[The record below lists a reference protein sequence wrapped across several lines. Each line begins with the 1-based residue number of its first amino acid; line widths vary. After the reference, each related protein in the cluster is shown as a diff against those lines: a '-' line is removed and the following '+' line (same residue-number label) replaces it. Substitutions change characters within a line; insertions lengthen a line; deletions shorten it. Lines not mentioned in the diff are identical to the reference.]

1 MRKMILSVI
10 GVITLAGSR
19 SSLYSDFASVK
30 KITAVK
36 ARNVIYLDA
45 RLNHNQIYV
54 EDADFDE
61 VLAFISARCVN
72 AKGRGR
78 RKTRKG

>member
-1 MRKMILSVI
+1 MKT
-10 GVITLAGSR
+10 GV
-19 SSLYSDFASVK
+19 V
-30 KITAVK
+30 TAVK

-61 VLAFISARCVN
+61 VFDFIAARCVK

-78 RKTRKG
+78 RKTRKV